1 MLYLGVKFFHVSCVV
16 LSGALFALR
25 GVWMLNGSPLLR
37 ERLVRVVPHVIDT
50 CLLLSAG
57 VLCVLTHQFPFV
69 NTWLTLKLVL
79 LIGYI
84 VLGMYALHWGK
95 TRAAR
100 GVYWRTALAVFALI
114 CLVAFLKP
122 SALVI

>member
-100 GVYWRTALAVFALI
+100 GVYWCTALAVFALI

>member
-1 MLYLGVKFFHVSCVV
+1 MLYLGAKFFHVSCVV
-16 LSGALFALR
+16 LSGSLFALR

-79 LIGYI
+79 LLGYI
-84 VLGMYALHWGK
+84 MLGMYALHWGK

-100 GVYWRTALAVFALI
+100 RVYWCTALAVFALI

-122 SALVI
+122 SAIVI